1 MEYFIIYGKD
11 YTMKK
16 INGYLLA
23 SVSGAAVDPA
33 NQAVIKDIS
42 TNMTY
47 GAGWGAIT
55 GGGVPGALMGATGGA
70 LQTVIQGAI
79 NHGPVNVPIPKVP
92 MGPVWIY
99 GPAPLDWIN
108 QNVPK

>member
-1 MEYFIIYGKD
+1 
-11 YTMKK
+11 MKE
-16 INGYLLA
+16 INHYLLT
-23 SVSGAAVDPA
+23 SVSGAAVDAA
-33 NQAVIKDIS
+33 NQEVIKQIS
-42 TNMTY
+42 TNMAY

-55 GGGVPGALMGATGGA
+55 GGAPGAVVGATGGA

-79 NHGPVNVPIPKVP
+79 NHGPVNVPIPKFP

>member
-1 MEYFIIYGKD
+1 
-11 YTMKK
+11 MKK
-16 INGYLLA
+16 INHSLLA

-33 NQAVIKDIS
+33 NQEVIKQMT
-42 TNMTY
+42 TNMAY

-55 GGGVPGALMGATGGA
+55 GGAPGALVGATGGA